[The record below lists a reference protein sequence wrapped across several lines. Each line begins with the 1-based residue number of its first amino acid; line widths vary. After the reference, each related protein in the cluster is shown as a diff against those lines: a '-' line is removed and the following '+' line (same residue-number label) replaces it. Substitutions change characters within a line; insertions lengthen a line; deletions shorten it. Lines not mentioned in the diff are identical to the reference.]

1 MKSTI
6 IPAALLA
13 LAALGASPAAA
24 ATAIDY
30 TLSGAGSGTMTLDYD
45 GSVYSLDALNL
56 TLGTATFTAADALL
70 GPSSPPLDI
79 LRTTD
84 FFGGCIVTPSTN
96 GFCFSF
102 DPSLASQSVTVDWSN
117 TALADV
123 QHGSLTITQVAGAVP
138 EPASWAMLL
147 LGLGAAGV
155 VLRRRRGPQQEAT
168 AR

>member
-1 MKSTI
+1 MKTQILS
-6 IPAALLA
+6 AALLA
-13 LAALGASPAAA
+13 FAAVGASAASA
-24 ATAIDY
+24 STTIDY

-45 GSVYSLDALNL
+45 GTSFSLDALNL

-84 FFGGCIVTPSTN
+84 FFGGCIVSPSTD

-117 TALADV
+117 TSLADV
-123 QHGSLTITQVAGAVP
+123 QHGSLTISQVAGAVP
-138 EPASWAMLL
+138 EPASWAMML
-147 LGLGAAGV
+147 LGLGGAGIAV
-155 VLRRRRGPQQEAT
+155 RRRRLVKLS
-168 AR
+168 RC